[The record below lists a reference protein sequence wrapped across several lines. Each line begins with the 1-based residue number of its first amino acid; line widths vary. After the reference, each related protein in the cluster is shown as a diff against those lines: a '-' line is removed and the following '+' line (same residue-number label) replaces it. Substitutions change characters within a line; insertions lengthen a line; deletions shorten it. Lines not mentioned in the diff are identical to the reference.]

1 MDTVLLL
8 TLLLFVALRVAMVAI
23 VPPVPSKS
31 RFELQRL
38 AEIGDEWAKRRRRR
52 LRFWKDII
60 SLARLVDSLL
70 LIAVLLIAITL
81 FGWIVGVLVGVATL
95 PVAGLLARTTLIQKR
110 VRQVYRKAEA
120 GLLGFIARHQK
131 VLWWLRLPVP
141 ELLMPPLHSKA
152 ELEHLVETSHD
163 AFTAEEKTTLLH
175 SIRFTEKRV
184 KDSMTLRPL
193 IETVKKSEILGPLV
207 LDGLHKTGHSCFP
220 VTYGT
225 IDQVVGVLYLA
236 DVLTIDTSRKHT
248 ALVETAMDKRVLYIH
263 QDRSLVEALS
273 ILLEAHR
280 HVLIVADDEGKT
292 AGLLT
297 LGDIIKALFG
307 YRLTHQHYESSDQSA
322 ATDRR

>member
-1 MDTVLLL
+1 MNTVLLL
-8 TLLLFVALRVAMVAI
+8 TFLLLVVLRVVVVAI

-38 AEIGDEWAKRRRRR
+38 AEAGDEWAKRRRRR

-70 LIAVLLIAITL
+70 IVAVLLSAISIFWL
-81 FGWIVGVLVGVATL
+81 GGGVAAGMATL
-95 PVAGLLARTTLIQKR
+95 PIVGLLARTPFIQKR
-110 VRQVYRKAEA
+110 VRRMYRKVETS
-120 GLLGFIARHQK
+120 LLGFIARHQK

-141 ELLMPPLHSKA
+141 ELLIPPLHSKA

-163 AFTAEEKTTLLH
+163 TFTTEEKTMLLH

-193 IETVKKSEILGPLV
+193 IESVKKSEILGPLV

-225 IDQVVGVLYLA
+225 IDQIVGVLYLA
-236 DVLTIDTSRKHT
+236 DVLTIDTTRKHT

-263 QDRSLVEALS
+263 RDRPLVEALS

-280 HVLIVADDEGKT
+280 HVLIVVDDEGKT

-307 YRLTHQHYESSDQSA
+307 YRLTHQHYESDDRNA
-322 ATDRR
+322 AADRR